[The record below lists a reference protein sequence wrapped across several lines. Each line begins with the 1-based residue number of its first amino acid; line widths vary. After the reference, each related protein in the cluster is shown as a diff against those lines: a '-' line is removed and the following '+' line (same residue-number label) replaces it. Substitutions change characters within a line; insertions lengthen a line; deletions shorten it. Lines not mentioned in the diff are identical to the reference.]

1 MRAALLIALV
11 GLAAGGAWAQRPSV
25 LIQPPRYVPISR
37 AMKLEQLC
45 NVESRARTTREATAN
60 ALRCALRLR

>member
-1 MRAALLIALV
+1 MRAALLLALV
-11 GLAAGGAWAQRPSV
+11 GLAASGAWAQRPSV
-25 LIQPPRYVPISR
+25 LIQPPRWVPISR

-45 NVESRARTTREATAN
+45 LVESQARTTREATAD